1 MQKMPLSLTTRLIRA
16 LRRHAIDGLPHEATL
31 EGYKVR
37 VRGVDLRTGD
47 AASYGSPSIEVWYG
61 SFSHAAPFEILDS
74 SWPDAQWNMLQMA
87 LSQCLNLGPRR
98 DQRRWGL
105 PLLAR
110 SAG

>member
-1 MQKMPLSLTTRLIRA
+1 M
-16 LRRHAIDGLPHEATL
+16 
-31 EGYKVR
+31 EGYTVR
-37 VRGVDLRTGD
+37 VRGIDLRTGD
-47 AASYGSPSIEVWYG
+47 AASSGSPRIEVWYG

-74 SWPDAQWNMLQMA
+74 SWPDSQWNMLQMA
-87 LSQCLNLGPRR
+87 LSQCLNLGPLR